1 MLARLKRW
9 ARQLKA
15 DLTLL
20 ALAARHP
27 RVPSSAK
34 WLAAI
39 TLAYA
44 LSPIDLIPDFIP
56 VLGLLDDL
64 ILLPLGIWLS
74 LRLIPAPLLAELR
87 QSAQTTILP
96 PKSKAA
102 AIVIILIWLG
112 AAWLGY
118 QYFATHA
125 LANKINVG

>member
-1 MLARLKRW
+1 MLARLKLW
-9 ARQLKA
+9 ARHLKA

-20 ALAARHP
+20 ALAARDP
-27 RVPSSAK
+27 RVPLSAK

-64 ILLPLGIWLS
+64 ILVPLGIWLS

-87 QSAQTTILP
+87 QSAQTTQLP

-102 AIVIILIWLG
+102 AIVIILIWLS
-112 AAWLGY
+112 AAWLAY
-118 QYFATHA
+118 QYFGGQA
-125 LANKINVG
+125 LANKTNVG